1 MYQQSIKTMEKL
13 SDIIFYSIDK
23 SIKTYRQFAQK
34 NISKAGIEITIDQ
47 WLVLKTIEEDN
58 SIAQK
63 DIAVKTFKDVA
74 SITRIIELLV
84 QKGYLSRKS
93 KSQDRRRFELTLT
106 DEGNDIIKKMQ
117 PYIQINRAQAL
128 KDISDEEIKNLHS
141 TLSKIISNI
150 N

>member
-1 MYQQSIKTMEKL
+1 MEKL
-13 SDIIFYSIDK
+13 NDIIFYSIEK

-34 NISKAGIEITIDQ
+34 NISKAGIEITVDQ

-58 SIAQK
+58 SISQK
-63 DIAVKTFKDVA
+63 DIAFKTFKDVA

-84 QKGYLSRKS
+84 QKGYLSRNL

-106 DEGNDIIKKMQ
+106 NEGNDIIKKMQ
-117 PYIQINRAQAL
+117 PYIQINRTQAL
-128 KDISDEEIKNLHS
+128 KNITDEEIMNLQS
-141 TLSKIISNI
+141 TLLKIISNI

>member
-1 MYQQSIKTMEKL
+1 MKIMEKL
-13 SDIIFYSIDK
+13 NDIIFYSIEK

-58 SIAQK
+58 SISQK
-63 DIAVKTFKDVA
+63 DIAFKTFKDVA

-84 QKGYLSRKS
+84 QKGYLSRNL
-93 KSQDRRRFELTLT
+93 KSQDRRRFDLTLT
-106 DEGNDIIKKMQ
+106 KEGNDIIEKIQ
-117 PYIQINRAQAL
+117 PYIQINRTQAL
-128 KDISDEEIKNLHS
+128 KNITDEEIMNLQS
-141 TLSKIISNI
+141 TLLKIISNI

>member
-1 MYQQSIKTMEKL
+1 MEKL
-13 SDIIFYSIDK
+13 SDIIFYSIEK

-34 NISKAGIEITIDQ
+34 NIAKAGIEITIDQ

-58 SIAQK
+58 SISQK
-63 DIAVKTFKDVA
+63 DIAFKTFKDVA

-84 QKGYLSRKS
+84 QKGYLSRNL

-106 DEGNDIIKKMQ
+106 NEGNDIIKKMQ
-117 PYIQINRAQAL
+117 PYIQINRTQAL
-128 KDISDEEIKNLHS
+128 KNITDEELMNLQS
-141 TLSKIISNI
+141 TLLKIISNI

>member
-1 MYQQSIKTMEKL
+1 MEKL
-13 SDIIFYSIDK
+13 SDIIFYSIEK

-58 SIAQK
+58 TISQK
-63 DIAVKTFKDVA
+63 DIATKTFKDVA

-84 QKGYLSRKS
+84 QKGYLSRNL
-93 KSQDRRRFELTLT
+93 KSQDRRRFELILT
-106 DEGNDIIKKMQ
+106 DEGNTIIEKMQ

-128 KDISDEEIKNLHS
+128 KNITDEEIINLHS
-141 TLSKIISNI
+141 TLSKIILNI

>member
-1 MYQQSIKTMEKL
+1 MEKL
-13 SDIIFYSIDK
+13 SDIIFYSIEK

-34 NISKAGIEITIDQ
+34 NIAKAGIEITIDQ

-63 DIAVKTFKDVA
+63 DIAIKTFKDVA

-84 QKGYLSRKS
+84 QKGYLSRKL
-93 KSQDRRRFELTLT
+93 KSEDRRRSELTLT
-106 DEGNDIIKKMQ
+106 TEGDTIIKKMQ
-117 PYIQINRAQAL
+117 PYIQINRAQAV
-128 KDISDEEIKNLHS
+128 KDITDEEIANLHS

>member
-1 MYQQSIKTMEKL
+1 MEKL
-13 SDIIFYSIDK
+13 SDIIFYSIEK

-34 NISKAGIEITIDQ
+34 NIAKAGIEITIDQ

-63 DIAVKTFKDVA
+63 DIAIKTFKDVA

-84 QKGYLSRKS
+84 QKGYLSRKL
-93 KSQDRRRFELTLT
+93 KSEDRRRSELTLT
-106 DEGNDIIKKMQ
+106 TEGDTIIKKMQ
-117 PYIQINRAQAL
+117 PYIQINRAHAL
-128 KDISDEEIKNLHS
+128 KDITDEEIANLHS

>member
-1 MYQQSIKTMEKL
+1 MEKL
-13 SDIIFYSIDK
+13 NDIIFYSIEK

-58 SIAQK
+58 SISQK
-63 DIAVKTFKDVA
+63 DIALKTFKDVA

-84 QKGYLSRKS
+84 QKGYLSRNL
-93 KSQDRRRFELTLT
+93 KSQDRRRFDLTLT
-106 DEGNDIIKKMQ
+106 NEGNDIIKKMQ

-128 KDISDEEIKNLHS
+128 KNITDEEIINLQS
-141 TLSKIISNI
+141 TLLKIIANI

>member
-1 MYQQSIKTMEKL
+1 MEKL
-13 SDIIFYSIDK
+13 NDIIFYSIEK

-58 SIAQK
+58 SISQK
-63 DIAVKTFKDVA
+63 EIAFKTFKDVA

-84 QKGYLSRKS
+84 QKGYLSRNL
-93 KSQDRRRFELTLT
+93 KSQDRRRFDLTLT
-106 DEGNDIIKKMQ
+106 KEGNAIIEKMQ
-117 PYIQINRAQAL
+117 PYIQINRTQAL
-128 KDISDEEIKNLHS
+128 KNITDEEIMNLQS
-141 TLSKIISNI
+141 TLLKIISNI